1 MQTPTLYHISTP
13 GFRAIVIS
21 SIEKR
26 YHFSSTAASIILG
39 AFDVAIVISVIF
51 ISYFG
56 NKAHKPKIL
65 GIGLITQGIGA
76 FIFALPE
83 LFFGSYTVGSNAK
96 LRLESC
102 HMNNFTPSTCNPANY
117 AAYTFFLLGDFI
129 IGVGAA
135 PLFTIGTS
143 FIDDIVRPKQ
153 VPIHLGVFYSMA
165 ILGPAIGYGLGGAFL
180 SIYVDPWEST
190 TLEQADPGWVGAW
203 WLCFLI
209 GGIVSILLSIP
220 FLMFPRQLRN
230 CHSVKEE
237 RKAEMARKYSSKYG
251 EEKKF
256 VEQIQT
262 FPSHMKTLC
271 QSPSWVL
278 ITIATS
284 VLFFS
289 LDGMIAFGPKYIESE
304 FGLTASQASLTLGPL
319 GKLYC
324 SCTMETNIES
334 STHFDTSSICNMQ
347 YVREMTWRCHHGC

>member
-21 SIEKR
+21 TIEKR
-26 YHFSSTAASIILG
+26 YHFSSTAVSIILG
-39 AFDVAIVISVIF
+39 AFDVAIVISVIS

-102 HMNNFTPSTCNPANY
+102 HMNDFTPSTCNPANY

-135 PLFTIGTS
+135 PLFTS
-143 FIDDIVRPKQ
+143 FIDDIVHPKH
-153 VPIHLGVFYSMA
+153 VLMHLGVFYSMA
-165 ILGPAIGYGLGGAFL
+165 IFGPAIGYGLVGAFL
-180 SIYVDPWEST
+180 SIYIGTWEST

-203 WLCFLI
+203 WLCFLF

-230 CHSVKEE
+230 SCLVKEE

-256 VEQIQT
+256 VEQIRT
-262 FPSHMKTLC
+262 FPSHMKKLS
-271 QSPSWVL
+271 QSASWVL
-278 ITIATS
+278 ITIAIS

-289 LDGMIAFGPKYIESE
+289 LDGMITFGPKYIESE
-304 FGLTASQASLTLGPL
+304 FELTASQASLTLGPL
-319 GKLYC
+319 GKCIAVALWKL
-324 SCTMETNIES
+324 I
-334 STHFDTSSICNMQ
+334 
-347 YVREMTWRCHHGC
+347 